1 MKTPNHE
8 HYPKPEKYSMEIKH
22 VSLDKKNVNT
32 PFLISPRIAER
43 TYIFSEKVRLEAKVN
58 AGNNYQVE
66 WQSQY
71 EDDSEIFVPQNR
83 WVHEVTRKPEL
94 VNKSKYKITLDAD
107 IKLQGSQEGLQ
118 LLSRTL
124 LPYVEKTKDF
134 NKEFL
139 HYYNSNKEKYLE
151 PSYSWIFRWTPK
163 NACKLYFYSDEGIE
177 NETLTKTPYAII
189 DYNGEDENVKIPFL
203 INKEFFPKRTYIKH
217 DSVILYMEME

>member
-43 TYIFSEKVRLEAKVN
+43 TYIFSEKVRLEEKVN
-58 AGNNYQVE
+58 PTNNYQVE
-66 WQSQY
+66 WQKEY
-71 EDDSEIFVPQNR
+71 ENDLEIFVPQNR

-134 NKEFL
+134 NKE
-139 HYYNSNKEKYLE
+139 
-151 PSYSWIFRWTPK
+151 
-163 NACKLYFYSDEGIE
+163 SDEGIE

-217 DSVILYMEME
+217 DSVILYMEMG